1 LVFRWWVPEDDEQRI
16 FVLDTMAQEIHDY
29 CILDGSYPIW
39 SPDSKQFIMRETIPA
54 QSSNGE
60 ETYRNVLV
68 DVEKNIVVQLDD
80 ITFRPVAWILNE
92 P

>member
-1 LVFRWWVPEDDEQRI
+1 MME
-16 FVLDTMAQEIHDY
+16 A
-29 CILDGSYPIW
+29 
-39 SPDSKQFIMRETIPA
+39 IPA

-60 ETYRNVLV
+60 EIYRNVLV